1 MLNIGVDTG
10 GTFTDFVVFDDE
22 QNTLQVAKTAS
33 TPDDPTQA
41 FMNGLNELAI
51 NLDNVSRIVHGT
63 TIATNAVLE
72 RDNVST
78 AVVVTKGHRDII
90 ELGQLRLYTQN
101 VIFNRHYQRPP
112 PFVPRNL
119 RFEIQERVGPDG
131 EVLTPVDDDE
141 LEYIIE
147 RIRNGDIKSVAVCLL
162 NSYVNSG
169 HEEYVADKIKQA
181 LPDVAVS
188 QSTQISPE
196 FREFERWAT
205 TVLNAY
211 VDTSVS
217 KYLRNLSRTLRE
229 AGYNGELFYMT
240 SSGGILTESIAPD
253 QPVRLLLSGPAA
265 GVRAGIHLGNY
276 GGFNNIITYDM
287 GGTSTDISLIQD
299 LNPIITHE
307 REFAGTVIKTP
318 QLDIVT
324 IGAGGGSIAWVDRDN
339 SLKVG
344 PRSAGAVPGPA
355 CYQRGGD
362 KPTVTDANLLLGRI
376 GETSALGGTMQLD
389 KQLAQQAISSLS
401 EETGIDDPHQ
411 LAEGILNICN
421 NNMAGAV
428 RNVSVERGLDPRDFA
443 LMPMGGA
450 GPMHAAAV
458 AEELGIGDVLIPA
471 NPGNACATGLLATDL
486 QHDYVRTYVTEMQD
500 ADLGKIQKLTK
511 EMESLGREQLIRE
524 GLPEQRIEIH
534 CSADMR
540 YSGQSFQL
548 EVPVTDSTTL
558 ESMEKAF
565 HERYENVYGYNRRE
579 KPVELV
585 YLRAVAS
592 GIVDKPVPTAESTET
607 SDADGIDKRDIYFG
621 GTFHSCDIFE
631 RSNLGIHTKING
643 PAVIQEYGSTTVLP
657 PGWQASPDEF
667 GNLHLKRI
675 QEQA

>member
-10 GTFTDFVVFDDE
+10 GTFTDFAVFDD
-22 QNTLQVAKTAS
+22 QHNTLQVAKTAS

-41 FMNGLNELAI
+41 FMNGLKELDI
-51 NLDNVSRIVHGT
+51 NLDSVSRIVHGT

-72 RDNVST
+72 RNNDST
-78 AVVVTKGHRDII
+78 AVVVTKGHRDIVEI
-90 ELGQLRLYTQN
+90 GQLRLYAEN

-119 RFEIQERVGPDG
+119 RFEIRERIGPDG
-131 EVLTPVDDDE
+131 EVLIPVDDKE
-141 LEYIIE
+141 LEFIIKC
-147 RIRNGDIKSVAVCLL
+147 IQNSNIDSVAVCLL

-169 HEEYVADKIKQA
+169 HEKYVTDKIKQA
-181 LPDVAVS
+181 LPDVTVS

-217 KYLRNLSRTLRE
+217 KYLRNLSRTLRA

-240 SSGGILTESIAPD
+240 SSGGILTENIAPD

-265 GVRAGIHLGNY
+265 GVRAGIHLGKF
-276 GGFNNIITYDM
+276 GGFKNIITYDM

-307 REFAGTVIKTP
+307 RQFAGTVIKTP

-344 PRSAGAVPGPA
+344 PRSAGAKPGPA
-355 CYQRGGD
+355 CYERGGS

-376 GETSALGGTMQLD
+376 GEASALGGAMQLN
-389 KQLAQQAISSLS
+389 KRLAGQAISSLS
-401 EETGIDDPHQ
+401 EATGIDEPHQ
-411 LAEGILNICN
+411 LAEGILRICN

-450 GPMHAAAV
+450 GPMHAVAV
-458 AEELGIGDVLIPA
+458 ADELGIDNVLIPA

-500 ADLGKIQKLTK
+500 ANIDTVHELTR
-511 EMESLGREQLIRE
+511 EMESLGRKQLLQE
-524 GLPEQRIEIH
+524 GLSEQRIRIR

-548 EVPVTDSTTL
+548 EVPVTEKTTL
-558 ESMEKAF
+558 EDMEMAF
-565 HERYENVYGYNRRE
+565 HESYQNVYGYNRRE

-592 GIVDKPVPTAESTET
+592 GIVNKPVPSIGTPGMTNGASKENREIYF
-607 SDADGIDKRDIYFG
+607 DGRFHNCDIY
-621 GTFHSCDIFE
+621 E
-631 RSNLGIHTKING
+631 RSRLDTDTKISG
-643 PAVIQEYGSTTVLP
+643 PAVIEEYGSTTVLP
-657 PGWQASPDEF
+657 PGWQAYPDEF
-667 GNLHLKRI
+667 GNLHLRRI
-675 QEQA
+675 QE

>member
-22 QNTLQVAKTAS
+22 HNTLQVAKTAS
-33 TPDDPTQA
+33 TPDDPTRA
-41 FMNGLNELAI
+41 FMSGLQELDI
-51 NLDNVSRIVHGT
+51 DLDSVSRIVHGT

-72 RDNVST
+72 RNNDST
-78 AVVVTKGHRDII
+78 AVVVTRGHRDIVEI
-90 ELGQLRLYTQN
+90 GQLRLYAEN

-119 RFEIQERVGPDG
+119 RFEIQERIGPDG
-131 EVLTPVDDDE
+131 EVLAPVDDE
-141 LEYIIE
+141 GLETIIE
-147 RIRNGDIKSVAVCLL
+147 RIRNGNIESVAVCLL
-162 NSYVNSG
+162 NSYVNSE
-169 HEEYVADKIKQA
+169 HEEYIAKKIKQA
-181 LPDVAVS
+181 LPGVAVS
-188 QSTQISPE
+188 QSMHISPE

-217 KYLRNLSRTLRE
+217 KYLRNLSRTLRD
-229 AGYNGELFYMT
+229 AGYGGELFYMT

-265 GVRAGIHLGNY
+265 GVRAGIHLGEY
-276 GGFNNIITYDM
+276 GGFKNIITYDM

-355 CYQRGGD
+355 CYERGGN

-376 GETSALGGTMQLD
+376 GEASALGGTMQLNRR
-389 KQLAQQAISSLS
+389 LAEQAISSLS
-401 EETGIDDPHQ
+401 EATGIADPHQ
-411 LAEGILNICN
+411 LAEGILRICN

-450 GPMHAAAV
+450 GPMHAVAV
-458 AEELGIGDVLIPA
+458 AEELGIDNVLIPV

-500 ADLGKIQKLTK
+500 ADIDTIHELAR
-511 EMESLGREQLIRE
+511 EMESLGRKQLLQE
-524 GLPEQRIEIH
+524 GLPEQRIRIR

-548 EVPVTDSTTL
+548 EVPVTGTTTL
-558 ESMEKAF
+558 EDMEMAF
-565 HERYENVYGYNRRE
+565 HESYQNVYGYNRRE

-592 GIVDKPVPTAESTET
+592 GIVDKPVPTIESAGMTNGASQET
-607 SDADGIDKRDIYFG
+607 REIYFDGRFHGCDIY
-621 GTFHSCDIFE
+621 E
-631 RSNLGIHTKING
+631 RSYLDAGTKING

-667 GNLHLKRI
+667 GNLHLTRI
-675 QEQA
+675 QE

>member
-10 GTFTDFVVFDDE
+10 GTFTDFVVFDDD
-22 QNTLQVAKTAS
+22 QNTLQVAKIAS

-41 FMNGLNELAI
+41 FMSGIKALDI
-51 NLDNVSRIVHGT
+51 NLDSVSRIVHGT

-72 RDNVST
+72 RNNVST

-90 ELGQLRLYTQN
+90 EVGQLRLYAQS

-119 RFEIQERVGPDG
+119 RFEIQERIGPDG

-147 RIRNGDIKSVAVCLL
+147 RIRNGNIKSVAVCLL

-169 HEEYVADKIKQA
+169 HEEHIADKIKQA

-188 QSTQISPE
+188 QSMQISPE

-211 VDTSVS
+211 VDISVS
-217 KYLRNLSRTLRE
+217 TYLRKLSRTLRD
-229 AGYNGELFYMT
+229 AGYDGELFYMT
-240 SSGGILTESIAPD
+240 SSGGILTEAIAPE

-265 GVRAGIHLGNY
+265 GVRAGIHLGEY

-355 CYQRGGD
+355 CYQRGGAR
-362 KPTVTDANLLLGRI
+362 PTVTDANLLLGRI
-376 GETSALGGTMQLD
+376 GEASALGGTMQLN
-389 KQLAQQAISSLS
+389 KSLAEQAISSLS
-401 EETGIDDPHQ
+401 EQTGIDDPHQ
-411 LAEGILNICN
+411 LAEGILKICN

-450 GPMHAAAV
+450 GPMHAVAV
-458 AEELGIGDVLIPA
+458 AEELGIDNVLIPA

-486 QHDYVRTYVTEMQD
+486 QHDYARTYVTEMQD
-500 ADLGKIQKLTK
+500 ANMDKIHELTK
-511 EMESLGREQLIRE
+511 EMENLGREQLFRE
-524 GLPEQRIEIH
+524 GLSEHRIRIR

-548 EVPVTDSTTL
+548 EVPVTDKTTL
-558 ESMEKAF
+558 DSMEKAF

-592 GIVDKPVPTAESTET
+592 GIVDKPVPALEATGT
-607 SDADGIDKRDIYFG
+607 SDGYSNDKRDIYFEG
-621 GTFHSCDIFE
+621 KFQSCDIFE
-631 RSNLGIHTKING
+631 RSNLDTHTIING

-657 PGWQASPDEF
+657 PGWQASPDRF
-667 GNLHLKRI
+667 GNLRLKRI
-675 QEQA
+675 QEKT

>member
-22 QNTLQVAKTAS
+22 HNTLQVAKTAS

-41 FMNGLNELAI
+41 FMSGLRELDI
-51 NLDNVSRIVHGT
+51 DLDSVSRIVHGT

-72 RDNVST
+72 RNNEST

-90 ELGQLRLYTQN
+90 EIGQLRVYSEN

-119 RFEIQERVGPDG
+119 RFEIQERIGPEG
-131 EVLTPVDDDE
+131 EVLVPVDDAE
-141 LEYIIE
+141 LDYLIE
-147 RIRNGDIKSVAVCLL
+147 RIRNGNIESVAVCLL
-162 NSYVNSG
+162 NSYVNSE
-169 HEEYVADKIKQA
+169 HEEYIADKIKQT
-181 LPDVAVS
+181 LPEVAVS
-188 QSTQISPE
+188 QSMQISPE

-217 KYLRNLSRTLRE
+217 KYLRNLSRTLRD
-229 AGYNGELFYMT
+229 AGYTGALFYMT

-265 GVRAGIHLGNY
+265 GVRTGIHLGEY

-287 GGTSTDISLIQD
+287 GGTSTDISLVQD

-355 CYQRGGD
+355 CYRRGGD
-362 KPTVTDANLLLGRI
+362 KPTVTDANLILGRI

-389 KQLAQQAISSLS
+389 KQLAEQAIASLS
-401 EETGIDDPHQ
+401 EQTGIDDPHR
-411 LAEGILNICN
+411 LAEGILKICN

-458 AEELGIGDVLIPA
+458 AGELGIDNVMIPA

-500 ADLGKIQKLTK
+500 ADINKVHELTR
-511 EMESLGREQLIRE
+511 EMESQGREQLLGE
-524 GLPEQRIEIH
+524 GLADQHIRTRS
-534 CSADMR
+534 SADMR

-548 EVPVTDSTTL
+548 EVPVTCDTAL
-558 ESMEKAF
+558 ENMEQAF

-585 YLRAVAS
+585 YLRTIAS
-592 GIVDKPVPTAESTET
+592 GIVDKPVPAIESATMP
-607 SDADGIDKRDIYFG
+607 DGHSIGKRDIYFEG
-621 GTFHSCDIFE
+621 NFHSCDIFE
-631 RSNLGIHTKING
+631 RSTLDIHTKING
-643 PAVIQEYGSTTVLP
+643 PAVIQEYGSTTVVP
-657 PGWQASPDEF
+657 PGWQASPDAYD
-667 GNLHLKRI
+667 NLHLRRI
-675 QEQA
+675 EE

>member
-10 GTFTDFVVFDDE
+10 GTFTDFVVFDDK

-33 TPDDPTQA
+33 TPADPTLA
-41 FMNGLNELAI
+41 FMSGLRELDI
-51 NLDNVSRIVHGT
+51 DLDSVSRIVHGT

-72 RDNVST
+72 RNNEST
-78 AVVVTKGHRDII
+78 AVVVTKGHRDIVEI
-90 ELGQLRLYTQN
+90 GQLRVYSEN

-119 RFEIQERVGPDG
+119 RFEIQERIGPNG
-131 EVLTPVDDDE
+131 EVLMSVDDAGLE
-141 LEYIIE
+141 LIIK
-147 RIRNGDIKSVAVCLL
+147 RIRNGNIESVAVCLL
-162 NSYVNSG
+162 NSYVNSE
-169 HEEYVADKIKQA
+169 HEEYIADKIKQA
-181 LPDVAVS
+181 LPEVAVS
-188 QSTQISPE
+188 QSVQISPE

-217 KYLRNLSRTLRE
+217 AYLRKLSRTLRD

-240 SSGGILTESIAPD
+240 SSGGILTEAVAPD
-253 QPVRLLLSGPAA
+253 QPVRFLLSGPAA

-355 CYQRGGD
+355 CYQRGGN

-376 GETSALGGTMQLD
+376 GEASALGGTMQLD
-389 KQLAQQAISSLS
+389 KQLAEQAISSLS
-401 EETGIDDPHQ
+401 EDTGIDDPHQ
-411 LAEGILNICN
+411 LAEGILKICN

-458 AEELGIGDVLIPA
+458 AEELGIDNVLIPA

-500 ADLGKIQKLTK
+500 ADLDKIHELTR
-511 EMESLGREQLIRE
+511 EMESLGREQLTRE
-524 GLPEQRIEIH
+524 GLPEQRIDIR

-548 EVPVTDSTTL
+548 EVPVTSRTTL

-592 GIVDKPVPTAESTET
+592 GIVDKPVPALEAAGMTKGGSKENREIYF
-607 SDADGIDKRDIYFG
+607 DGKFHTCDIY
-621 GTFHSCDIFE
+621 E
-631 RSNLGIHTKING
+631 RSCLDTGTKING
-643 PAVIQEYGSTTVLP
+643 PAVVQEYGSTTVLP
-657 PGWQASPDEF
+657 PGWQASPDQF
-667 GNLHLKRI
+667 GNLYLKRI
-675 QEQA
+675 QEQT

>member
-1 MLNIGVDTG
+1 
-10 GTFTDFVVFDDE
+10 
-22 QNTLQVAKTAS
+22 
-33 TPDDPTQA
+33 
-41 FMNGLNELAI
+41 
-51 NLDNVSRIVHGT
+51 
-63 TIATNAVLE
+63 
-72 RDNVST
+72 
-78 AVVVTKGHRDII
+78 
-90 ELGQLRLYTQN
+90 
-101 VIFNRHYQRPP
+101 
-112 PFVPRNL
+112 
-119 RFEIQERVGPDG
+119 
-131 EVLTPVDDDE
+131 
-141 LEYIIE
+141 
-147 RIRNGDIKSVAVCLL
+147 
-162 NSYVNSG
+162 
-169 HEEYVADKIKQA
+169 
-181 LPDVAVS
+181 
-188 QSTQISPE
+188 
-196 FREFERWAT
+196 
-205 TVLNAY
+205 
-211 VDTSVS
+211 
-217 KYLRNLSRTLRE
+217 
-229 AGYNGELFYMT
+229 
-240 SSGGILTESIAPD
+240 
-253 QPVRLLLSGPAA
+253 
-265 GVRAGIHLGNY
+265 
-276 GGFNNIITYDM
+276 M

-299 LNPIITHE
+299 LSPIITHE

-376 GETSALGGTMQLD
+376 GEASALGGAMQLD
-389 KQLAQQAISSLS
+389 KQLAEQAISSLS
-401 EETGIDDPHQ
+401 EETGIDNPHQ
-411 LAEGILNICN
+411 LAEGILKICN

-458 AEELGIGDVLIPA
+458 AEELGIDNVLIPA

-500 ADLGKIQKLTK
+500 ANLDKIHKLTR

-524 GLPEQRIEIH
+524 GLPEQRIDIR

-548 EVPVTDSTTL
+548 EVPVTGRTTL

-585 YLRAVAS
+585 YLRAIAS
-592 GIVDKPVPTAESTET
+592 GIVDKPVPAIESAGMTNGGSKENREIYFNGRFHT
-607 SDADGIDKRDIYFG
+607 CDIY
-621 GTFHSCDIFE
+621 E
-631 RSNLGIHTKING
+631 RSCLDTSTKING

-657 PGWQASPDEF
+657 PGWQASPDQF

>member
-1 MLNIGVDTG
+1 MSG
-10 GTFTDFVVFDDE
+10 
-22 QNTLQVAKTAS
+22 LQ
-33 TPDDPTQA
+33 
-41 FMNGLNELAI
+41 ELDI
-51 NLDNVSRIVHGT
+51 DLDSVSRIVHGT

-72 RDNVST
+72 RNNDST
-78 AVVVTKGHRDII
+78 AVVVTKGHRDIVEI
-90 ELGQLRLYTQN
+90 GQLRLYAEN

-119 RFEIQERVGPDG
+119 RFEIRERIGPDG
-131 EVLTPVDDDE
+131 EVLIAVDDEE
-141 LEYIIE
+141 LESVID
-147 RIRNGDIKSVAVCLL
+147 RIRDSDIESVAVCLL
-162 NSYVNSG
+162 NSYVNSD
-169 HEEYVADKIKQA
+169 HEEYIADKIKQA
-181 LPDVAVS
+181 LPQVAVS
-188 QSTQISPE
+188 QSMQISPE

-217 KYLRNLSRTLRE
+217 KYLRNLSTTLRD
-229 AGYNGELFYMT
+229 AGYTGELFYMT

-265 GVRAGIHLGNY
+265 GVRAGVHLGKY

-318 QLDIVT
+318 LLDIVT

-344 PRSAGAVPGPA
+344 PRSAGAIPGPA
-355 CYQRGGD
+355 CYQRGGN

-376 GETSALGGTMQLD
+376 GEASALGGTMQLD
-389 KQLAQQAISSLS
+389 KRLAERAISSLS
-401 EETGIDDPHQ
+401 AATGIDDLHQ
-411 LAEGILNICN
+411 LAEGILRICN

-450 GPMHAAAV
+450 GPMHVVAV
-458 AEELGIGDVLIPA
+458 ADELGIDNVLIPA

-486 QHDYVRTYVTEMQD
+486 QHDYVRTYVTETQD
-500 ADLGKIQKLTK
+500 ANIDKIHELTR
-511 EMESLGREQLIRE
+511 EMESLGRKQLMRE
-524 GLPEQRIEIH
+524 GLPEQRIDIR

-540 YSGQSFQL
+540 YSGQAFQL
-548 EVPVTDSTTL
+548 EVPVTDETTL
-558 ESMEKAF
+558 ESMEKTF

-585 YLRAVAS
+585 YLRAIAS
-592 GIVDKPVPTAESTET
+592 GIVDKPVPTIGAAGMTNGGSKE
-607 SDADGIDKRDIYFG
+607 KREIYFDG
-621 GTFHSCDIFE
+621 RFHSCDIYE
-631 RSNLGIHTKING
+631 RSCLDTDTKING

-657 PGWQASPDEF
+657 PAWQASPDEF
-667 GNLHLKRI
+667 GNLHLRRI
-675 QEQA
+675 QE

>member
-1 MLNIGVDTG
+1 MLKVGVDTG
-10 GTFTDFVVFDDE
+10 GTFTDFAVFDD
-22 QNTLQVAKTAS
+22 QHNTLQVAKTAS

-41 FMNGLNELAI
+41 FMNGLKELDI
-51 NLDNVSRIVHGT
+51 NLDSVSRIVHGT

-72 RDNVST
+72 RNNEST
-78 AVVVTKGHRDII
+78 AVVVTKGHRDIVEI
-90 ELGQLRLYTQN
+90 GQLRLYAEN

-119 RFEIQERVGPDG
+119 RFEIRERIGPDG
-131 EVLTPVDDDE
+131 EVLIAVDDEE
-141 LEYIIE
+141 LESIID
-147 RIRNGDIKSVAVCLL
+147 RIRDRDIESVAVCLL
-162 NSYVNSG
+162 NSYVNSD
-169 HEEYVADKIKQA
+169 HEEYIADKIKQA
-181 LPDVAVS
+181 LPQLAVS
-188 QSTQISPE
+188 QSMQISPE

-217 KYLRNLSRTLRE
+217 KYLRSLSTTLRD
-229 AGYNGELFYMT
+229 AGYTGELFYMT

-265 GVRAGIHLGNY
+265 GVRAGVHLGKY

-344 PRSAGAVPGPA
+344 PRSAGAIPGPA
-355 CYQRGGD
+355 CYQRGGN

-376 GETSALGGTMQLD
+376 GQTSALGGAMQLD
-389 KQLAQQAISSLS
+389 KRLAKQAISNLS
-401 EETGIDDPHQ
+401 EATGMDDPYQ
-411 LAEGILNICN
+411 LAEGILRICN

-450 GPMHAAAV
+450 GPMHAIAV
-458 AEELGIGDVLIPA
+458 AEELGIDNVLIPA

-500 ADLGKIQKLTK
+500 ANIDKIHELTR
-511 EMESLGREQLIRE
+511 EMESLGRKQLMQE
-524 GLPEQRIEIH
+524 GLSEQRIDIR

-540 YSGQSFQL
+540 YSGQAFQL
-548 EVPVTDSTTL
+548 EVPVTDETSL
-558 ESMEKAF
+558 ESMEKTF

-585 YLRAVAS
+585 YLRAIAS
-592 GIVDKPVPTAESTET
+592 GIVDKPAPSIGTPGKTNGGSNE
-607 SDADGIDKRDIYFG
+607 KREIYFDG
-621 GTFHSCDIFE
+621 RFHSCDIYE
-631 RSNLGIHTKING
+631 RSCLDADTTISG

-657 PGWQASPDEF
+657 PGWQASPDQF
-667 GNLHLKRI
+667 GNLHLTVI
-675 QEQA
+675 QE

>member
-10 GTFTDFVVFDDE
+10 GTFTDFVIFDGE
-22 QNTLQVAKTAS
+22 HNTLQVAKIAS
-33 TPDDPTQA
+33 TPDDPTRA
-41 FMNGLNELAI
+41 FMIGLQELDI
-51 NLDNVSRIVHGT
+51 DLDSVSRIVHGT

-72 RDNVST
+72 RNNDST
-78 AVVVTKGHRDII
+78 AVVVTKGHRDIVEI
-90 ELGQLRLYTQN
+90 GQLRLYADN

-112 PFVPRNL
+112 PFVARNL
-119 RFEIQERVGPDG
+119 RFEIQERIGPDG
-131 EVLTPVDDDE
+131 EVLMPVDDEGLE
-141 LEYIIE
+141 LIIE
-147 RIRNGDIKSVAVCLL
+147 RIRNENIESVAVCLL
-162 NSYVNSG
+162 NSYVNSE
-169 HEEYVADKIKQA
+169 HEEYIADKIKQA
-181 LPDVAVS
+181 LPGVAVS
-188 QSTQISPE
+188 QSMQISPE

-217 KYLRNLSRTLRE
+217 KYLRNLSRTLRD

-240 SSGGILTESIAPD
+240 SSGGILTENIAPD

-265 GVRAGIHLGNY
+265 GVRAGIHLGEY
-276 GGFNNIITYDM
+276 GGFKNIITYDM

-324 IGAGGGSIAWVDRDN
+324 IGAGGGSIAWVDRDD

-355 CYQRGGD
+355 CYERGGD

-376 GETSALGGTMQLD
+376 GEASALGGTMQLN
-389 KQLAQQAISSLS
+389 KQLAEQAISSLS
-401 EETGIDDPHQ
+401 ETTGIDDPHQ
-411 LAEGILNICN
+411 LAEGILRICN

-450 GPMHAAAV
+450 GPMHAVAV
-458 AEELGIGDVLIPA
+458 AEELGIDNVLIPA

-486 QHDYVRTYVTEMQD
+486 QHDYVRTCVTEMQD
-500 ADLGKIQKLTK
+500 ANIDTIRELAR
-511 EMESLGREQLIRE
+511 EMESLGRKQLLQD
-524 GLPEQRIEIH
+524 GLPEQRIRIR

-548 EVPVTDSTTL
+548 EVPVTEKTTL
-558 ESMEKAF
+558 ADMEMAF
-565 HERYENVYGYNRRE
+565 HERYQNVYGYNRRE

-592 GIVDKPVPTAESTET
+592 GIVDKPVPTIESAGMT
-607 SDADGIDKRDIYFG
+607 DGGSKENREIYFDG
-621 GTFHSCDIFE
+621 RFHSCDIYE
-631 RSNLGIHTKING
+631 RSRLDAGTQING

-657 PGWQASPDEF
+657 PDWRASPDEF
-667 GNLHLKRI
+667 GNLHLTRI
-675 QEQA
+675 QE

>member
-10 GTFTDFVVFDDE
+10 GTFTDFVVFDDK

-41 FMNGLNELAI
+41 FMNGLKELDVD
-51 NLDNVSRIVHGT
+51 LDSVSRIVHGT

-90 ELGQLRLYTQN
+90 ELGQLRVYSDN

-119 RFEIQERVGPDG
+119 RFEIQERIGPEG
-131 EVLTPVDDDE
+131 EVLIPVDDRD

-147 RIRNGDIKSVAVCLL
+147 RIRDGNIESVAVCLL
-162 NSYVNSG
+162 NSYVNSS
-169 HEEYVADKIKQA
+169 HEEYIADKIKQA

-188 QSTQISPE
+188 RSMQISPE

-205 TVLNAY
+205 AVLNAY

-217 KYLRNLSRTLRE
+217 KYLRKLSRTLRD

-240 SSGGILTESIAPD
+240 SSGGILTETIAPD

-355 CYQRGGD
+355 CYQRGGN

-376 GETSALGGTMQLD
+376 GEASALGGTMQLD
-389 KQLAQQAISSLS
+389 KRLAEQAISSLS

-411 LAEGILNICN
+411 LAEGILKICN

-450 GPMHAAAV
+450 GPMHAVAV
-458 AEELGIGDVLIPA
+458 AEELGIDDVLIPA

-500 ADLGKIQKLTK
+500 ADPDKIHELTK
-511 EMESLGREQLIRE
+511 EMESLGREQLLRE
-524 GLPEQRIEIH
+524 RLPEQRIDIR

-548 EVPVTDSTTL
+548 EVPVTDKTTL

-592 GIVDKPVPTAESTET
+592 GIVDKPVPAIETAGTANGGSRENREIYFEGRFHTC
-607 SDADGIDKRDIYFG
+607 DIY
-621 GTFHSCDIFE
+621 E
-631 RSNLGIHTKING
+631 RSCLDTGTKING

-657 PGWQASPDEF
+657 PGWQASPDRF
-667 GNLHLKRI
+667 GNLRLNRN
-675 QEQA
+675 QEQT

>member
-10 GTFTDFVVFDDE
+10 GTFTDFVVFDDA
-22 QNTLQVAKTAS
+22 QNTLKVAKIAS

-41 FMNGLNELAI
+41 FMSGLKSLDI
-51 NLDNVSRIVHGT
+51 NLDSVSRIVHGT

-72 RDNVST
+72 RKNNST
-78 AVVVTKGHRDII
+78 AVVVTKGHRDIVEI
-90 ELGQLRLYTQN
+90 GQLRVYSEN
-101 VIFNRHYQRPP
+101 VIFNRHYQRPA

-119 RFEIQERVGPDG
+119 RFEIKERIGPDG
-131 EVLTPVDDDE
+131 EVLVPIDDGE

-147 RIRNGDIKSVAVCLL
+147 RIRNGNIESVAVCLL
-162 NSYVNSG
+162 NSYVNSS
-169 HEEYVADKIKQA
+169 HEEYIADKIKQA

-188 QSTQISPE
+188 QSIQISPE

-217 KYLRNLSRTLRE
+217 KYLRNLSRTLRD

-265 GVRAGIHLGNY
+265 GVRAGIHLGEQ
-276 GGFNNIITYDM
+276 GGFSNIITYDM

-344 PRSAGAVPGPA
+344 PRSAGAIPGPA
-355 CYQRGGD
+355 CYQRGGN

-376 GETSALGGTMQLD
+376 GEASALGGTMQLD
-389 KQLAQQAISSLS
+389 KQLAEQAISSLC
-401 EETGIDDPHQ
+401 EKTGIDDPQQ
-411 LAEGILNICN
+411 LAEGILKICN

-458 AEELGIGDVLIPA
+458 AEELGIDNVLIPA

-486 QHDYVRTYVTEMQD
+486 QHDYVRTYVTELQD
-500 ADLGKIQKLTK
+500 ADIDRIHDLAR
-511 EMESLGREQLIRE
+511 EMESLGREQLSRE
-524 GLPEQRIEIH
+524 GLPEQRIRIS

-548 EVPVTDSTTL
+548 EVAVTDRTTL
-558 ESMEKAF
+558 KGMEKAF
-565 HERYENVYGYNRRE
+565 HGRYQNVYGYNRRE

-592 GIVDKPVPTAESTET
+592 GIVDKPVPTLEAGGEPE
-607 SDADGIDKRDIYFG
+607 GGNGERREIYFDG
-621 GTFHSCDIFE
+621 EFHSCEIYE
-631 RSNLGIHTKING
+631 RRNLGIHTKING

-657 PGWQASPDEF
+657 PGWQASPDQF
-667 GNLHLKRI
+667 GNLRLKRT
-675 QEQA
+675 QERT

>member
-10 GTFTDFVVFDDE
+10 GTFTDFVVFDDK
-22 QNTLQVAKTAS
+22 QNTLQVAKIAS

-41 FMNGLNELAI
+41 FMSGLKSLDI

-72 RDNVST
+72 RNNVST

-90 ELGQLRLYTQN
+90 ELGQLRVYSEN

-119 RFEIQERVGPDG
+119 RFEIQERIGPDG
-131 EVLTPVDDDE
+131 EVLIPVDDRE

-147 RIRNGDIKSVAVCLL
+147 RIRNGNIESVAVCLL

-169 HEEYVADKIKQA
+169 HEEYIADKIKQA

-188 QSTQISPE
+188 QSIRISPE

-217 KYLRNLSRTLRE
+217 KYLRNLSKTLRDT
-229 AGYNGELFYMT
+229 GYNGELFYMT
-240 SSGGILTESIAPD
+240 SSGGILTEAIAPD

-265 GVRAGIHLGNY
+265 GVKAGIHLGKY
-276 GGFNNIITYDM
+276 GRFNNIITYDM

-324 IGAGGGSIAWVDRDN
+324 IGAGGGSIAWVDYDN

-344 PRSAGAVPGPA
+344 PRSAGAIPGPA
-355 CYQRGGD
+355 CYQRGGN

-376 GETSALGGTMQLD
+376 GEASALGGTMQLN
-389 KQLAQQAISSLS
+389 KQLAEQAISSLS
-401 EETGIDDPHQ
+401 ENTGIDDPHQ
-411 LAEGILNICN
+411 LAEGILKICN

-458 AEELGIGDVLIPA
+458 AEELGIYSVLIPA

-500 ADLGKIQKLTK
+500 ADIDTIHELTR
-511 EMESLGREQLIRE
+511 EMESLGRKQLLQE
-524 GLPEQRIEIH
+524 GLPKQRIRIR

-548 EVPVTDSTTL
+548 EVPVTEKTTL
-558 ESMEKAF
+558 ENMEMAF
-565 HERYENVYGYNRRE
+565 HERYQNVYGYNRRE

-585 YLRAVAS
+585 YLRAIAF
-592 GIVDKPVPTAESTET
+592 GIVDKPVPTIESAGMINGGSKEN
-607 SDADGIDKRDIYFG
+607 REIYFNG
-621 GTFHSCDIFE
+621 KFHSCDIYE
-631 RSNLGIHTKING
+631 RSCLDTNTKING

-657 PGWQASPDEF
+657 PGWQVSPDEF
-667 GNLHLKRI
+667 GNLHLTRI
-675 QEQA
+675 KE